1 MTDRSIPIVMDAGAL
16 SEAARAAEVPGALP
30 GEAPVLVS
38 VADRAISEAEIA
50 REMQHHRDD
59 DPHAARAAA
68 ARALV
73 VRELLRLE
81 AERLGLDGEALAE
94 SGESAEEACT
104 RVLVE
109 REVTAAGID
118 EDSCVRWFE
127 GNRERMRQPDRM
139 KVHHILLACPPDD
152 IAARARARTLG
163 EELIAALKSEP
174 QRFTEL
180 AMRHSACP
188 SRDQGGDLGWLQPGE
203 TVPEFDR
210 QLFML
215 RPGLAGL
222 TVETR
227 YGHHVVR
234 VDSFEAGA
242 PLDYSQAA
250 PRIRT
255 WLETR
260 AQQNA
265 VHDYLMSL
273 CERYPVRGME
283 MPAP

>member
-1 MTDRSIPIVMDAGAL
+1 MSDRSIPLVMDAGAL
-16 SEAARAAEVPGALP
+16 SDAARAADVHGALP

-38 VADRAISEAEIA
+38 VADRAISEADIA

-59 DPHAARAAA
+59 DPHASRAAA
-68 ARALV
+68 VRALV
-73 VRELLRLE
+73 VRELLLRE
-81 AERLGLDGEALAE
+81 AQCLGLDGAELAE
-94 SGESAEEACT
+94 SGESAEEACV

-109 REVTAAGID
+109 REVTATVID
-118 EDSCVRWFE
+118 EPSCVRWFE
-127 GNRERMRQPDRM
+127 GNRERMRQPDRVQ
-139 KVHHILLACPPDD
+139 VHHILMACPPDD
-152 IAARARARTLG
+152 LRARARARTLG
-163 EELIAALKSEP
+163 EELIAALKAEP
-174 QRFTEL
+174 ERFIEL

-188 SRDQGGDLGWLQPGE
+188 SREQGGDLGWLQPGE

-215 RPGLAGL
+215 KPGLAGL

-242 PLDYSQAA
+242 PLDYMQAA
-250 PRIRT
+250 PRIRA

-283 MPAP
+283 LPAP